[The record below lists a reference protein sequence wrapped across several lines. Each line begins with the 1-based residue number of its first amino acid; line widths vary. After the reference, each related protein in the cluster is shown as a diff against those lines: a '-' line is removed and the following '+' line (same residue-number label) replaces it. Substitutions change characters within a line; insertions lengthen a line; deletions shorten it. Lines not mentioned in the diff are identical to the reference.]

1 MYSGA
6 DTGKHSQSGFMY
18 LMGMQEGI
26 NETLQ
31 VWRPGEQ
38 CQVTGSIAFH
48 FSFFLSRPG
57 LPMSWLSL
65 SQLDLLLE
73 SPRDP
78 HVSASEVLDHQ
89 HGLLHLPLF
98 YFIFYN
104 MGLGLGPR
112 PVYLH
117 DKHFVN

>member
-1 MYSGA
+1 
-6 DTGKHSQSGFMY
+6 MY
-18 LMGMQEGI
+18 LMGLQEGI

-38 CQVTGSIAFH
+38 CQVTGSIALH

-65 SQLDLLLE
+65 SQLFLLLE

-78 HVSASEVLDHQ
+78 HVSASEVL
-89 HGLLHLPLF
+89 GSPTWVASPTFILF

-112 PVYLH
+112 PLYLH